1 VTVPFLILPALP
13 KNQPSVTA
21 GTERTPFFK
30 GCRTLFSSINFW
42 YLTII
47 FCMIMG
53 LETSVLTL
61 LTPIMLPYGYTNNQA
76 GIAGFVRLFSGFV
89 AGTITG
95 PLIDKTGQHLL
106 ILRLF
111 VPLLC
116 LTYVM
121 MYIQSKIHPLFAT
134 SFELPERTFIYSV
147 IVLPNALWVFCMA
160 NLLNGLF
167 TLMLL
172 PVILELAIESKI
184 QITTKAP
191 HRNFFNI

>member
-1 VTVPFLILPALP
+1 MV
-13 KNQPSVTA
+13 
-21 GTERTPFFK
+21 
-30 GCRTLFSSINFW
+30 
-42 YLTII
+42 
-47 FCMIMG
+47 MG
-53 LETSVLTL
+53 LETSILTL

-121 MYIQSKIHPLFAT
+121 LYIQSKILRASCEKFKK
-134 SFELPERTFIYSV
+134 PE
-147 IVLPNALWVFCMA
+147 C
-160 NLLNGLF
+160 
-167 TLMLL
+167 
-172 PVILELAIESKI
+172 
-184 QITTKAP
+184 
-191 HRNFFNI
+191 